1 MLSNRPVVTANVLKQ
16 LWGLQIRSATDN
28 ISPKHFKR
36 LKLGEK
42 NTDYFLDSILV
53 NLYKKKLWLILCP
66 CFTMVLKTAR
76 LARMMILL
84 AKELAGLLSGGH
96 PFSSNMLTTA
106 NTILQLIWLIPVE
119 YTFLYSFLIIVPTVS
134 SLLPLYLRLLH
145 SV

>member
-53 NLYKKKLWLILCP
+53 NLYKKNYGWYCV
-66 CFTMVLKTAR
+66 FASRWSLKQP
-76 LARMMILL
+76 
-84 AKELAGLLSGGH
+84 GWHWWG
-96 PFSSNMLTTA
+96 FC
-106 NTILQLIWLIPVE
+106 
-119 YTFLYSFLIIVPTVS
+119 
-134 SLLPLYLRLLH
+134 
-145 SV
+145 